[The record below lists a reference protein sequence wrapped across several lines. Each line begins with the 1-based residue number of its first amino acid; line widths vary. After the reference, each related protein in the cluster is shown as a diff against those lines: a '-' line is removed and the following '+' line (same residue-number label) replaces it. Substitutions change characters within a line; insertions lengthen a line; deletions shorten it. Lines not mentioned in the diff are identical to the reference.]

1 MKKFYL
7 IILFAF
13 LASFG
18 SYVSAETWT
27 KVTSAPDDWSGDY
40 LIVYEDKAGSVAF
53 DGSLTKLDVT
63 SNIQP
68 VTITNN
74 QITTDV
80 CKFYFTIEPAA
91 TAGSYTIKSAS
102 GYYIGR
108 QSSSKNGLDSSQS
121 TTYTNT
127 LSLTGGNISIKSG
140 GTYLRYNKTNDS
152 MLKRFRYYKSGQ

>member
-27 KVTSAPDDWSGDY
+27 KVTTAPDDWSGDY
-40 LIVYEDKAGSVAF
+40 LIVYEDGNVAF
-53 DGSLTKLDVT
+53 DGSRKTLDAV
-63 SNIQP
+63 SNIQS

-74 QITTDV
+74 QITTKDD
-80 CKFYFTIEPAA
+80 FDFSFTIKA
-91 TAGSYTIKSAS
+91 TDGGYTIKSAS

-108 QSSSKNGLDSSQS
+108 KKNDNGLQ
-121 TTYTNT
+121 Y
-127 LSLTGGNISIKSG
+127 
-140 GTYLRYNKTNDS
+140 R
-152 MLKRFRYYKSGQ
+152 